1 MAVAQELRA
10 REEEVAREW
19 EWLQSTL
26 NHVARAFADDENP
39 RAFRL
44 LQQQAMA
51 VGQRRIE
58 LQMKLAEIEGPRVVP
73 LRCPSCE

>member
-1 MAVAQELRA
+1 MAVAQGLRA

-19 EWLQSTL
+19 EWLQTTL
-26 NHVARAFADDENP
+26 NDVARAFADDENP

-51 VGQRRIE
+51 VGQRPIE
-58 LQMKLAEIEGPRVVP
+58 LQMKLAEIEGTKVVP
-73 LRCPSCE
+73 VRCPSCD